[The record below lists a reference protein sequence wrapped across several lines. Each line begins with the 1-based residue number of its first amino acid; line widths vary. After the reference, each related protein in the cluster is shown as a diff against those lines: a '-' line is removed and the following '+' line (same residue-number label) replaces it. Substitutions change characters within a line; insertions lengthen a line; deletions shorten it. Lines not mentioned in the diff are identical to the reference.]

1 MEETKDKRGNECV
14 FELTDTYS
22 LGVVSDVARFKDI
35 VAGLSRQTVRKY
47 EELARVADERDKLLA
62 ANQRFRELSA
72 WSKPEQ
78 ESAKIGTALLFNIP
92 VRDNP
97 DANAYDPKFREQMQE
112 PQGLMAVDLTD
123 LDVSRFPLWKIIREI
138 IRQVTEIRV
147 YELEA
152 HLRGFGVKTTRS
164 AIESALLTHRKEFRI
179 EKRGREK
186 FVSLKG
192 A

>member
-1 MEETKDKRGNECV
+1 
-14 FELTDTYS
+14 
-22 LGVVSDVARFKDI
+22 
-35 VAGLSRQTVRKY
+35 
-47 EELARVADERDKLLA
+47 
-62 ANQRFRELSA
+62 
-72 WSKPEQ
+72 
-78 ESAKIGTALLFNIP
+78 
-92 VRDNP
+92 
-97 DANAYDPKFREQMQE
+97 
-112 PQGLMAVDLTD
+112 MAVDLTD